1 MAKVSLMETP
11 AVPTSIRATTAARV
25 AAGDGLPTTMV
36 EVGGEQW
43 SIKPDSGARY
53 SVVGTDWMLRGERLQ
68 EAAPVDAVEGI
79 GGFVLDVIGVWSV
92 QMRNAFGQI
101 VEIRACIINRC
112 TEEFL
117 VGVDFLEKHRASL
130 DFNSNEVSYVVH
142 NRWVIIPF
150 RTEGGDGAKVA
161 SVRLVKRYSW
171 GAAQ

>member
-1 MAKVSLMETP
+1 METP